1 MLVRARGVRVR
12 HETAESWRPDGVDLD
27 VRPGEVVLLLGPS
40 GCGKSTL
47 SLALG
52 DLVPRS
58 VPADLEGTVVLG
70 PAPDGGPLRVGMV
83 FQDPDA
89 QVVTGTVFDE
99 VCFGPE
105 NLCLPVDEIERTAH
119 AALAAVGLTGR
130 ERDDPGVLSGGGRQ
144 RLALA
149 CALALRPRLLVLDE
163 PTANLD
169 PHASVELY
177 RLVDRLRRDPSGE
190 LGVLVVEHELDD
202 VVEIADRVVV
212 LDGAGRPVTDGGT
225 TRVFREEHE
234 LLAGLGV
241 WLPTAVQLA
250 RRLSAAGVR
259 FDPPPVTLG
268 ELADGLAGRPDV
280 RPVAASPG
288 RVAATTTPATGKIG
302 TPATGK
308 IDGEDPAS
316 PIVRAR
322 DLTVVPG
329 RGREPVLRDV
339 SLTVAAGEIL
349 AVAGVNGA
357 GKTTLA
363 QALAGVRPPPPGT
376 VDVAGLDVGRAGPR
390 AVAAVVAFV
399 FQNPEHQFLAPTVAD
414 ELAHGLR
421 VRHTEPDE
429 VDQRVAAALDRF
441 GLGRYRGHSPWLL
454 SHGEKRRLSV
464 ASALITG
471 PRVLVLDEP
480 TFGQD
485 RARATELMALLSEL
499 NADGTTVVMV
509 SHDLQLVA
517 EHAGQLAVLADGR
530 LLAHGPTGELLTDD
544 RLLAAAGLRPPPLRR
559 LAGALAGRNP
569 AWARVYRTA
578 DLPGPGRDPAGNGP
592 VLRTDASAGPPREPG
607 TGPASGPTG
616 PRTGP
621 AAGPAGE
628 PGTGPG
634 R

>member
-1 MLVRARGVRVR
+1 MTGAGAPLVRARGVRVR
-12 HETAESWRPDGVDLD
+12 HETADHWRPDRVDLD
-27 VRPGEVVLLLGPS
+27 VRAGEVVLLLGPS

-52 DLVPRS
+52 GLVPRS
-58 VPADLEGTVVLG
+58 VPADLEGTVVLS
-70 PAPDGGPLRVGMV
+70 PAPGGGPPRAGLV

-105 NLCLPVDEIERTAH
+105 NLCLPVEEIERTAH

-130 ERDDPGVLSGGGRQ
+130 EQDDPGVLSGGGRQ

-169 PHASVELY
+169 PHASAELY
-177 RLVDRLRRDPSGE
+177 RLVDRLRRDPASE

-212 LDGAGRPVTDGGT
+212 LDGQGRPVTEGGT
-225 TRVFREEHE
+225 VQVFREEHE
-234 LLAGLGV
+234 RLARLGV
-241 WLPTAVQLA
+241 WLPTAVRLA
-250 RRLSAAGVR
+250 RRLAGAGIR
-259 FDPPPVTLG
+259 IDPPPVTLDD
-268 ELADGLAGRPDV
+268 LADALAARPDV
-280 RPVAASPG
+280 HPVTLPPADPVADRAG
-288 RVAATTTPATGKIG
+288 LAAPPG
-302 TPATGK
+302 TPAAGRAAGAAPP
-308 IDGEDPAS
+308 IDPVAGATHRPATAVASPVSTVTDPHPR

-322 DLTVVPG
+322 GLTVSPA
-329 RGREPVLRDV
+329 RGRDPVLRDV
-339 SLTVAAGEIL
+339 SLTVEASDLL

-376 VDVAGLDVGRAGPR
+376 VEVAGLDVGRSGAR
-390 AVAAVVAFV
+390 DVAAVVAFV
-399 FQNPEHQFLAPTVAD
+399 FQNPEHQFLAPTVAG

-421 VRHTEPDE
+421 VRRTDPDE
-429 VDQRVAAALDRF
+429 VDQRVTAALDRF
-441 GLGRYRGHSPWLL
+441 DLQRYRDQSPWLL

-471 PRVLVLDEP
+471 PQVLVLDEP

-485 RARATELMALLSEL
+485 RARAAELMGLLTELNDE
-499 NADGTTVVMV
+499 GTTVLMV

-517 EHAGQLAVLADGR
+517 EHTRHLAVLRDGR
-530 LLAHGPTGELLTDD
+530 LLAHGPTGQLLTDD
-544 RLLAAAGLRPPPLRR
+544 RLLDAAGLRPPPVRR
-559 LAGALAGRNP
+559 LARALSGRDP
-569 AWARVYRTA
+569 AWSRAYRTA
-578 DLPGPGRDPAGNGP
+578 DLPG
-592 VLRTDASAGPPREPG
+592 TDR
-607 TGPASGPTG
+607 
-616 PRTGP
+616 
-621 AAGPAGE
+621 
-628 PGTGPG
+628 
-634 R
+634 